1 MLLTSWTSAWGSQE
15 LQTDLKRDTYVS
27 RNSDTKMSHT
37 NLSVSK
43 CHLFSVCGPSLCPG
57 ANGHRINTEML
68 WSYQTDTFLRLI
80 ASLDS
85 GGGKEKIP
93 KNVTR
98 LSASAALFQRQ
109 DVMLLLTFVKVQVI
123 VWIQHWGP
131 WRVRLFVVVL
141 LIWGARSN
149 HRGASLCLC
158 NHMTSSFVSYQ

>member
-1 MLLTSWTSAWGSQE
+1 MSELKAAFILQTRMPLNLWTYPFMNSCFLFATKLFLCCWPPGLQPEE

-43 CHLFSVCGPSLCPG
+43 CHLFSVCGPLLCPG

-98 LSASAALFQRQ
+98 LSASAALFQTKAGC
-109 DVMLLLTFVKVQVI
+109 D
-123 VWIQHWGP
+123 
-131 WRVRLFVVVL
+131 
-141 LIWGARSN
+141 A
-149 HRGASLCLC
+149 ASYLC
-158 NHMTSSFVSYQ
+158 